1 MMLVTLSLEY
11 CRTRFHTLITSPQVV
26 STSTQPF
33 SSSRLRVPT
42 SVPNA
47 GIITTS
53 PAFRRVISSSV
64 GLGEIIDAH
73 VADLVVDLGVVNDF
87 AEQVNG
93 FFGRKIFSRGIG
105 KVNRALDA
113 VAKAEFLRELHREAV
128 RGKHATVGADA
139 FD

>member
-1 MMLVTLSLEY
+1 
-11 CRTRFHTLITSPQVV
+11 
-26 STSTQPF
+26 
-33 SSSRLRVPT
+33 
-42 SVPNA
+42 
-47 GIITTS
+47 
-53 PAFRRVISSSV
+53 
-64 GLGEIIDAH
+64 
-73 VADLVVDLGVVNDF
+73 VNDF

-139 FD
+139 FDEFAAIMREYLGLHGLEDVGPAEIDFFLGCGRLG